1 MHLIHFCIFHTLI
14 FHIWFPPFFYCKIKD
29 YFLLIK
35 IVMCIYHTTKINIK
49 KEITQKTKF
58 KCSFHSFH
66 DHSYI
71 ISHTYIICTITL
83 QKSNKCHWKIT
94 TLHKRQKYK
103 NPISFHSLNHY
114 VHTSPLHMNFT
125 SNQLIWVHQKYPTI
139 HASSTPNISHQ
150 SHPKPTK
157 SHTHT
162 HTNPIHL

>member
-1 MHLIHFCIFHTLI
+1 MKI
-14 FHIWFPPFFYCKIKD
+14 HIWFPH
-29 YFLLIK
+29 FLLQNK
-35 IVMCIYHTTKINIK
+35 RLFFVNKNSHRCIYHTTKINIK

-83 QKSNKCHWKIT
+83 QKSNKFHWKIT

-103 NPISFHSLNHY
+103 NPISFHSLNHH

-139 HASSTPNISHQ
+139 HASSTSNMSQQPRPN
-150 SHPKPTK
+150 PTK

-162 HTNPIHL
+162 DPIHF